1 MSKSYNFIDLFSG
14 CGGFSTGLEMAG
26 HKCLLG
32 VDFDADAIAS
42 FALNHFGAATFLGD
56 IKQLKSAELIKLIG
70 GKKIDMVVGGPPC
83 QGFSTVGK
91 GQVGDDRNKLFLE
104 FVRVV
109 RDLKPNIV
117 ILENVT
123 GLLAKKNSKILKSI
137 FQEFQKLGF
146 NMQARVLSSEGYGVA
161 SRRRRTFIMGVQGG
175 ECQFPEAIFGNDS
188 KNSFITVGEAL
199 ANLQSLDGQTY
210 NHNAERAVVK
220 NPLDLKRLS
229 YIPEGAGIR
238 YEKDQKAYLPK
249 KYWFDVDFSTL
260 REGRFRQTRLQRLS
274 RSGVGPT
281 ILTSRSMYYHPT
293 ENRYLTCRE
302 AAACQSFPN
311 EFEFVGSDTAIF
323 RQIGNAVPPMLA
335 MAIGESI
342 KHIKVGKLKQQID
355 FGQHLQNIGRAFHYK
370 EGQV

>member
-1 MSKSYNFIDLFSG
+1 MSKSFNFIDLFSG

-26 HKCLLG
+26 HQCLLG

-42 FALNHFGAATFLGD
+42 FAHNHVHAKTFLGD
-56 IKQLKSAELIKLIG
+56 IKTLKSSQIVDLVG
-70 GKKIDMVVGGPPC
+70 GKKIHMVVGGPPC

-91 GQVGDDRNKLFLE
+91 GEVTDDRNKLFLE

-109 RDLKPNIV
+109 RDLKPQII

-123 GLLAKKNSKILKSI
+123 GLLAKKNNKILTAI
-137 FQEFQKLGF
+137 FCEFQKLGF
-146 NMQARVLSSEGYGVA
+146 NMQAQVLSSENYGVP

-175 ECQFPEAIFGNDS
+175 HCQFPEAIFGVGGQNA
-188 KNSFITVGEAL
+188 FITVGEAL
-199 ANLQSLDGQTY
+199 ANLKALDGVIY
-210 NHNAERAVVK
+210 NHDTTKAMIK

-229 YIPEGAGIR
+229 FIPEGAGIR

-249 KYWFDVDFSTL
+249 KYWFDVDFTLL

-274 RSGVGPT
+274 RNGVGPT

-311 EFEFVGSDTAIF
+311 EFEFIGSDTAIF

-335 MAIGESI
+335 MALGESI
-342 KHIKVGKLKQQID
+342 KHIKLGKLKTNMDISH
-355 FGQHLQNIGRAFHYK
+355 HLKNIGRAFHYK
-370 EGQV
+370 EGQA